1 MPEHDGNDPVDP
13 TDPFDELEP
22 IDLAALFGDELD
34 DEPDDGDVERD
45 DAVGEADEADE
56 ADALLMAQL
65 FAADLADEPASRFS
79 VADLVAAARPAAGS
93 GSGATGAARTPER
106 SVADPAARRA
116 RDAAMDKLARRRRR
130 RSWMSRGLLAA
141 AAVAVLVIGATA
153 ALNSQGGSD
162 TASSLPAAGT
172 GYSANSGAVAAGS
185 ATAGAMAPES
195 DAGSS
200 SAPAKAPAAPSS
212 AGSYATAMS
221 PMESTGGGS
230 ASAPD
235 QGGTGSRSS
244 AGSASESSGTS
255 SASGS
260 ASSASA
266 PIGRCQVPRLSTAA
280 VAAVMG
286 VLGRS
291 SSLQLDAAVDSV
303 GDCRDQV
310 LAGQVFTTTDGSQL
324 TVLLARDPDVELS
337 AGGSTSSNGAAVRSA
352 ELRSG
357 GVRVLVTTPAGSS
370 VTDRQLTQVATAVL
384 GARR

>member
-13 TDPFDELEP
+13 TDPFNELEP
-22 IDLAALFGDELD
+22 IDLTALFGDELD

-45 DAVGEADEADE
+45 DAVGEADA

-93 GSGATGAARTPER
+93 GSGATAAARTPER

-116 RDAAMDKLARRRRR
+116 RDAKVDELARQRRR

-286 VLGRS
+286 VPGRS